1 MTIFFCLCNNAN
13 VISLINNEDVLTLRT
28 LMHFGERLS
37 PSKKVNWIWGDR
49 GNTKC
54 FSWGTINNLNTNQF
68 QNQTFQGPTENV
80 ITNNKSNERKRS
92 ITPPNIR
99 TEEDNPVVKK
109 ESDDG
114 NPSLTKDENDN
125 VDEVDDNDEYTP
137 DPDDV
142 FNSYSKNSQNWSLLP
157 GKTVEDIFATNILID
172 LSAHMIAWFT
182 NSDRHFMTK
191 TIDLL
196 KVSELPEDINT
207 FISAIEKAFSF
218 IINGL
223 NKERGI
229 RQKCRKCDE
238 CFLASSRMDL
248 GSGFVVRATDA

>member
-1 MTIFFCLCNNAN
+1 
-13 VISLINNEDVLTLRT
+13 
-28 LMHFGERLS
+28 MHFGERLS
-37 PSKKVNWIWGDR
+37 PSKKIVATQSAFHGA
-49 GNTKC
+49 
-54 FSWGTINNLNTNQF
+54 TINNLNTNQIF

-80 ITNNKSNERKRS
+80 ITNNKSVCEMRKRS

-157 GKTVEDIFATNILID
+157 GKTVEDIFATN
-172 LSAHMIAWFT
+172 M
-182 NSDRHFMTK
+182 
-191 TIDLL
+191 
-196 KVSELPEDINT
+196 SEYSERY
-207 FISAIEKAFSF
+207 
-218 IINGL
+218 
-223 NKERGI
+223 NK
-229 RQKCRKCDE
+229 RKN
-238 CFLASSRMDL
+238 
-248 GSGFVVRATDA
+248 